1 MQSTTNPSSSWL
13 DRPVHNSIRISWE
26 TFLLSLIFL
35 LAVVTRFYLL
45 DARVM
50 SHDETIHV
58 YHNSWA
64 LYTGQG
70 YRHDPLSHGPF
81 QFHLI
86 ALSYFLFGANDLT
99 ARIPAVLFS
108 LASVAFVWFY
118 RRYLGKAGMF
128 IAMAMMLISPILLF
142 YGRYVREDIYAA
154 FSGVVMVWGILRY
167 METGLDKYTF
177 WVTMP
182 LVLHFTDKETAF
194 IYAAQALLFLG
205 LYFIY
210 QVGKREW
217 ADSSRRTPFMVALLA
232 GLGSLS
238 AAGLFLL
245 SQRRAAAPSATQTV
259 APAIPGQAVESL
271 PVHGLSP
278 LAFSLMILGVVALL
292 VALFFLIRGYS
303 WKRLRQERSFGLLV
317 LIGTLVM
324 PMLSAFPVY
333 LVGWNVPTNA
343 TEVTGLAITDIW
355 HIAIFLVP
363 LTIAA
368 IAIGLL
374 WNPRLWLLNAAAFY
388 AFFTIF
394 YTTLF
399 TNGAGFFT
407 GLVGSLGYW
416 LKQQG
421 VQRGSQPLYY
431 YILVEIPVYEYLPA
445 LASLLGFGLL
455 VVGKRPL
462 LRFTQSFRENQTA
475 LAAREFIESSPSTEP
490 AREDLIRVGERLPNK
505 GELEPAPTLALLSF
519 WVVASIFAY
528 SVAGEKMPWL
538 TVHMAWP
545 MILFGGWA
553 LGYLVDTTDWSYF
566 RRLRGWLVLLVLI
579 IFILSFTAAL
589 GSLLGS
595 NPPFKGMG
603 LDQLEA
609 TSTFMTSFLVALASG
624 LVLWRLIIHWPFVQ
638 FARLILVTIFAILGG
653 LTARTAFQASYI
665 NYDNAN
671 ELLVYAHSAG
681 GVKEVMKQVEEISRR
696 TTDGTALSI
705 AYDGE
710 YPFWWYL
717 RNYPNARYFGTTP
730 SRSLR
735 DVPVIIVGDTNFG
748 KIEPIVG
755 QAYDRFDYIRLW
767 WPNQDYFNLTWK
779 RVIGALLNPQ
789 MRAALFDI
797 WLNRDYTK
805 YGEVTGKDMSLENWN
820 PAARMRLYIRK
831 DITSKLW
838 NYGSTPVAAEIQADP
853 YEGKQVQ
860 LFADKVWGGLGSQP
874 GQFQRPRDLAFAPD
888 GSLYVADT
896 DNHRIQHLTR
906 DGDPLETW
914 GSFADVTQ
922 GQAPGGTFYQPWG
935 IAVGTDGSVYV
946 ADTWNHRVQ
955 KFTSTGE
962 FVKMWGYFGTAE
974 QPDAFWGPRDIAV
987 DSKGRVYVTDTG
999 NKRVVVFDADGNFL
1013 TQFGSA
1019 GLELGQFDEPVGLA
1033 IDNQGKVYVADTWN
1047 QRIQVFSEVDGTF
1060 VAERMWDVAAWYGQS
1075 LDNKPYLAVDAQGD
1089 VFAADPEGYRVLQFN
1104 NRGDIIRYWGDYGVE
1119 TNMFGLVG
1127 SVAVDPQGGIW
1138 VSDTGNSRMM
1148 HFSLPSP

>member
-13 DRPVHNSIRISWE
+13 DRPILSSFRVSRE
-26 TFLLSLIFL
+26 TLLLSILLI
-35 LAVVTRFYLL
+35 LAIITRFYLL
-45 DARVM
+45 DARVI

-81 QFHLI
+81 QFHLV

-99 ARIPAVLFS
+99 ARIPAALFS
-108 LASVAFVWFY
+108 IASVAFIWFY

-154 FSGVVMVWGILRY
+154 FSGVVMLWGMLRY
-167 METGLDKYTF
+167 METGLDKYTL
-177 WVTMP
+177 WVGMP

-205 LYFIY
+205 LFFIY

-217 ADSSRRTPFMVALLA
+217 VDSSRRIPFIATLLA
-232 GLGSLS
+232 GLGSVG

-259 APAIPGQAVESL
+259 APAIPGQTLENL

-278 LAFSLMILGVVALL
+278 LALSLLILGAVALL
-292 VALFFLIRGYS
+292 AALFFLIRGYS
-303 WKRLRQERSFGLLV
+303 WQRLRQERSFGLLV

-333 LVGWNVPTNA
+333 FVGWNVPTNA
-343 TEVTGLAITDIW
+343 TEITGLNMTDIW
-355 HIAIFLVP
+355 HIAVFLVP

-374 WNPRLWLLNAAAFY
+374 WNPRLWLINAAAFY

-421 VQRGSQPLYY
+421 VQRGSQPWYY
-431 YILVEIPVYEYLPA
+431 YILVQIPVYEYLPA
-445 LASLLGFGLL
+445 FASLFGFGLL
-455 VVGKRPL
+455 AVGKRPL
-462 LRFTQSFRENQTA
+462 LRFTQSFRENQAA
-475 LAAREFIESSPSTEP
+475 LAERELIEASHSADLSGEALAKVVEP
-490 AREDLIRVGERLPNK
+490 LPVK
-505 GELEPAPTLALLSF
+505 GELESAPILALLSF
-519 WVVASIFAY
+519 WVVASVFAY
-528 SVAGEKMPWL
+528 TVAGEKMPWL
-538 TVHMAWP
+538 TVHIAWP

-566 RRLRGWLVLLVLI
+566 RKLRGWLVLLVLI
-579 IFILSFTAAL
+579 IFLMSFSAAIA
-589 GSLLGS
+589 SLLGS
-595 NPPFKGMG
+595 NPPFRGMG

-609 TSTFMTSFLVALASG
+609 TSTFITSFLVALASG
-624 LVLWRLIIHWPFVQ
+624 FVLWRLVFLWPLVH
-638 FARLILVTIFAILGG
+638 FARLVLVTIFAIFAG
-653 LTARTAFQASYI
+653 LTARTAFQANYI

-696 TTDGTALSI
+696 TTDGNALSI

-717 RNYPNARYFGTTP
+717 RNYPNARYFGSTP

-755 QAYDRFDYIRLW
+755 QAYDKFDYIRLW
-767 WPNQDYFNLTWK
+767 WPNQDYFNLTWE
-779 RVIGALLNPQ
+779 RVKNAILDPK

-797 WLNRDYTK
+797 WLDRDYTK
-805 YGEVTGKDMSLENWN
+805 YGQVTGKDMSLENWN

-838 NYGSTPVAAEIQADP
+838 NYGSAPVAQEVIADP

-860 LFADKVWGGLGSQP
+860 LFADKTWGESGSQP
-874 GQFQRPRDLAFAPD
+874 GQFQRPRDIAFAPA
-888 GSLYVADT
+888 GTLYVADT
-896 DNHRIQHLTR
+896 DNHRIQHLSA
-906 DGDPLETW
+906 DGASLQSW
-914 GSFADVTQ
+914 GSFADIAQ

-935 IAVGTDGSVYV
+935 IAVGPDGSVYV

-955 KFTSTGE
+955 KFTPDGKFIT
-962 FVKMWGYFGTAE
+962 MWGYFGTAE
-974 QPDAFWGPRDIAV
+974 KPEAFWGPRDIAV
-987 DSKGRVYVTDTG
+987 DSKGRVYITDTG

-1013 TQFGSA
+1013 TQFGAA
-1019 GLELGQFDEPVGLA
+1019 GLDLGQFDEPVGLA

-1060 VAERMWDVAAWYGQS
+1060 VPERMWDVAAWYGQS
-1075 LDNKPYLAVDAQGD
+1075 LDNKPYLAVDAAGD
-1089 VFAADPEGYRVLQFN
+1089 VFATDPEGYRVLQFN
-1104 NRGDIIRYWGDYGVE
+1104 NNGDIIRYWGDYGIE
-1119 TNMFGLVG
+1119 PNMFGLAG
-1127 SVAVDPQGGIW
+1127 SVAVDPQGGVW
-1138 VSDTGNSRMM
+1138 VSDTGNSRLM
-1148 HFSLPSP
+1148 HFTLPAP